1 MKMSSKKSQKKTSL
15 RSRLILAFVVTS
27 ILPIIIV
34 NLFSYYNTS
43 GIVKDN
49 VKELTGANL
58 KQTKT
63 SLDVWLDSYEDILFQ
78 VYTDDNIVELVDKIN
93 RKEDLIISKNQLRRT
108 LRGLFYTKEYIKSI
122 SIITEDDN
130 VIFYDLLTGSTTQNS
145 WLQNMGMTQ
154 QELYDEVSSD
164 NQTHVISTHEADV
177 FAGEHN
183 YLFHLGH
190 RIINY
195 KKTEA
200 QLGIV
205 VVSIDEQL
213 LKNICSGD
221 GVDDNSMNFI
231 VDENGKIVSY
241 AEDGQLG
248 LQIKGWGKTKE
259 QKERSCQDFLEEQ
272 HIFPGEYVTVS
283 TIHDD
288 KFNWDIVNVSNQNEV
303 ISRLKAQQQILISIM
318 AVSLAALIIMI
329 VYLTRKLTGSL
340 KNVAEAMK
348 RAGSGEMS
356 TRVEEDLLRP
366 AEVETIAE
374 QFNSM
379 LEKLGESMEKEKQ
392 ANEKQKDA
400 EIAALEAQINPHF
413 LYNTLDTINWMAIE
427 KDEFEI
433 SSAIN
438 ALAGILRY
446 GIDNSNG
453 TVTIKEEVDW
463 LNQYLFLQQTRLKNT
478 FECEVHVEPEVMG
491 YEIHKL
497 LFQPFVEN
505 AIIHGFEGVQRTHR
519 LVIHIN
525 TYEEDGLKIEI
536 YDNGKGIP
544 QLIVDQMNQGNF
556 VINEGKKHIGMGNAY
571 GRLRM
576 YYGDKADVKI
586 ESKEDEFTKVII
598 ILESSN
604 FRG

>member
-1 MKMSSKKSQKKTSL
+1 MRMSSKKSQKKTSL

-130 VIFYDLLTGSTTQNS
+130 VIFYDLLTGSTTKNS

-544 QLIVDQMNQGNF
+544 QLIVEQMNQGNF
-556 VINEGKKHIGMGNAY
+556 VINAGKKHIGMGNAY